1 MLNQSKNETMKTYK
15 LLFTIPVILLLMSVF
30 SCTDKPVKSVT
41 DKQTNSKND
50 QELIIGE
57 ITWEGN
63 TKYSDAMLNRI
74 LSVKTGDSYNKDQ
87 ITERMTFNNNNDDIS
102 SLYMDNGYLFYN
114 IDAQE
119 EVVGNTVNLKF
130 KVYEGD
136 PASVEKI
143 IIKGNTKV
151 KTSKVLDML
160 EFTRGDL
167 FNRSEIIQSQKNIA
181 ESGLF
186 NPKLVNINPIPHE
199 DNLSLFDIEFV
210 LIEL

>member
-15 LLFTIPVILLLMSVF
+15 LLFSTPVVLLLMSAF
-30 SCTDKPVKSVT
+30 SFTDKTSETTIKKDLGT
-41 DKQTNSKND
+41 E
-50 QELIIGE
+50 QELTVGKIS
-57 ITWEGN
+57 WEGN
-63 TKYSDAMLNRI
+63 TKYSDAMLTRI
-74 LSVKTGDSYNKDQ
+74 LSVKTGDSYDKAH

-102 SLYMDNGYLFYN
+102 SLYMDNGYLFFN

-130 KVYEGD
+130 KVYEGGT
-136 PASVEKI
+136 ASVDKI

-160 EFTRGDL
+160 EFSRGNH

-199 DNLSLFDIEFV
+199 DNPSLFDIEFV